1 MKIGVILRKVD
12 DRFTLNSEIEKVV
25 SNYNG
30 VIVGITSF
38 NEEIINFVD
47 GFILQGGSDYSL
59 EDLKIVEY
67 LYKNN
72 IPTLGIC
79 LGMQLMCLITGA
91 NFKKIENSNHF
102 LPNEVFCHE
111 VNIAKTSMFYE
122 IIKKEK
128 IKVNSRHCDSVDNTS
143 LFISGVSDD
152 GVIEVVE
159 DKNNIFF
166 IGVQWHPETNFEI
179 DINSKK
185 LFDYYFNI
193 LNNSHL

>member
-25 SNYNG
+25 SNYGG

-38 NEEIINFVD
+38 NEETINFVD

-79 LGMQLMCLITGA
+79 LGMQLMCLITGS
-91 NFKKIENSNHF
+91 NFKKQKNNNHF
-102 LPNEVFCHE
+102 LPNEVFVHE
-111 VNIAKTSMFYE
+111 VKINKDSNFYE
-122 IIKKEK
+122 IVKKDK
-128 IKVNSRHCDSVDNTS
+128 IKVNSRHRDCIDSSN
-143 LFISGVSDD
+143 LFISGISDD
-152 GVIEVVE
+152 DIIEVVE
-159 DKNNIFF
+159 DKNHKFF
-166 IGVQWHPETNFEI
+166 LGVQWHPETNFEI

-193 LNNSHL
+193 LSSK